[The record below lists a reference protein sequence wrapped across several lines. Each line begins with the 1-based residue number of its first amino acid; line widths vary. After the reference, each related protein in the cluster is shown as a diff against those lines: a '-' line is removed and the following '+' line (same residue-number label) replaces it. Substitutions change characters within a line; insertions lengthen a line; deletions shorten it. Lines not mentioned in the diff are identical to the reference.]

1 MLTLD
6 SKMRDVV
13 KNEAAMD
20 ILEEYFPGAR
30 KEPKLKMAMGMS
42 LNTVAKMAPKM
53 FPPEMMKDIERRFAE
68 LGD

>member
-1 MLTLD
+1 MLSTD
-6 SKMRDVV
+6 SKMREVA

-42 LNTVAKMAPKM
+42 LKTVAKMAPDM
-53 FPPEMMKDIERRFAE
+53 FPPDMMADIDRRFRE
-68 LGD
+68 LG